1 MMMSGNDPRKL
12 VLLQKMFGHSSMNET
27 LCYIGLT
34 KEEMTEAYA
43 NLNLGGNGYDYQ
55 LAALYEAPADS
66 TPAAI

>member
-1 MMMSGNDPRKL
+1 
-12 VLLQKMFGHSSMNET
+12 MNET